1 MKKFIG
7 KVITISFTD
16 KKEEITGIVVD
27 YNKDWTLM
35 KHLPFDYEIDG
46 YILFRHKNIIGYK
59 RGEEE
64 KFKEKILKLKKQ
76 DLIDKSPIII
86 DNIETILK
94 DITQK
99 FRLFLFYLK
108 SEKICYVGNVYE
120 INNKILTINNL
131 DTRGKWLKKRDFRI
145 NDIRVI
151 QFDCDY
157 VNSLKLVAKKIKTEN
172 K

>member
-1 MKKFIG
+1 
-7 KVITISFTD
+7 
-16 KKEEITGIVVD
+16 
-27 YNKDWTLM
+27 
-35 KHLPFDYEIDG
+35 
-46 YILFRHKNIIGYK
+46 
-59 RGEEE
+59 
-64 KFKEKILKLKKQ
+64 LKLKKQ